1 MTELSARLLPLF
13 EKTRTVCFGHFVMDV
28 PDTATVVFGPT
39 NVDWPIFYLPGEA
52 DKIAQR
58 VAKKLD
64 EVEKDREYLREG
76 SKFFDSTSMFGK
88 VIDGAIRG
96 AGAQACLWGQYR
108 SA

>member
-64 EVEKDREYLREG
+64 EVEKDREY
-76 SKFFDSTSMFGK
+76 
-88 VIDGAIRG
+88 IRG
-96 AGAQACLWGQYR
+96 CCERA
-108 SA
+108 